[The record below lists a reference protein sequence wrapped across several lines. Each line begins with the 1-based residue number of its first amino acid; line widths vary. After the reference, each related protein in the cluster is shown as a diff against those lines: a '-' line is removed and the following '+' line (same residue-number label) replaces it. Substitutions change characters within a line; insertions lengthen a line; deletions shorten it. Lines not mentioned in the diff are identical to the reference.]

1 MRELCLDG
9 KEIGLQSHA
18 LHHLLARLA
27 VELLKKVDARA
38 QRLSTAFCLRDSVIK
53 APHLVDDRVPPR
65 AQLLARGVGAHVR
78 HVDAQSDLMLLGEG
92 LGHAEVADKPE
103 REGTL
108 EGRRRSWDWAIVWID
123 AQTSSFQR
131 DP

>member
-65 AQLLARGVGAHVR
+65 AHCSLAASVPTCAMSMPSPILCCWVRGWA
-78 HVDAQSDLMLLGEG
+78 
-92 LGHAEVADKPE
+92 
-103 REGTL
+103 TL
-108 EGRRRSWDWAIVWID
+108 R
-123 AQTSSFQR
+123 
-131 DP
+131 